1 MALNDTVRDKMKGDQ
16 GFVERIK
23 LYIPIYRGYKERN
36 MRRDEDRAV
45 RGELSRALQGSKTD
59 LAEIQRGLISKP
71 DLMLDVERLRTKVDK
86 YDIDVKKAVNGYSG
100 FHDSVK
106 ILEEDLD
113 RLVAWDAQLIED
125 IQLLREAVETLL
137 KATDEGTVTKGD
149 IRQVERCVDD
159 MGEAYNQREAVMKG
173 FQTTE

>member
-1 MALNDTVRDKMKGDQ
+1 MALNDTVREKMKGDQ
-16 GFVERIK
+16 GLVERIK

-36 MRRDEDRAV
+36 LRRDEDRAV
-45 RGELSRALQGSKTD
+45 RTELSRALQGSKSD

-71 DLMLDVERLRTKVDK
+71 DLMMDVERLRTKVDK

-106 ILEEDLD
+106 ILEGDLD
-113 RLVAWDAQLIED
+113 RLVEWDAKLLED
-125 IQLLREAVETLL
+125 IQLLREAVEALL
-137 KATDEGTVTKGD
+137 SVTDDGTVTKGN

-159 MGEAYNQREAVMKG
+159 MAKAYNQREAVMKG
-173 FQTTE
+173 FQTEE